1 MGFSSYPV
9 GSTPLRHRQLRR
21 RVPARLTAPLLH
33 KQDFFYNTY
42 GLPTAWHRDNYT
54 AAWNDANTGHFFLNS
69 VVVTVRQRHG
79 LADDGG
85 RHGDGFAG
93 AWRPLHEQQARL
105 CPGQLHRYLLLV

>member
-54 AAWNDANTGHFFLNS
+54 A
-69 VVVTVRQRHG
+69 G
-79 LADDGG
+79 LVSLV
-85 RHGDGFAG
+85 G
-93 AWRPLHEQQARL
+93 ASRASPVPDE
-105 CPGQLHRYLLLV
+105 Y

>member
-1 MGFSSYPV
+1 MGFSSCPV

-33 KQDFFYNTY
+33 KQAFFYNTY

-69 VVVTVRQRHG
+69 VVVTVSGVALNVIVSFSRAVLLR
-79 LADDGG
+79 
-85 RHGDGFAG
+85 
-93 AWRPLHEQQARL
+93 
-105 CPGQLHRYLLLV
+105 CYLLAAALLT